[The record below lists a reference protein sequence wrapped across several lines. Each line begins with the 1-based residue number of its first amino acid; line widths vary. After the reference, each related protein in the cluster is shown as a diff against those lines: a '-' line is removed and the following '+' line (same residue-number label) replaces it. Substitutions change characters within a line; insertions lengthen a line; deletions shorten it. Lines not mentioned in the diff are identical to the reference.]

1 MKPRIV
7 FVERKFWESVSLEK
21 VFAQID
27 KSIPKDKFETSFV
40 QLPYLN
46 NLLGVVKNF
55 IFFKKPEADIY
66 HITGH
71 IHYIALIL
79 PKKKTVLTIAD
90 LTILRTRKGLR
101 RFIIK
106 KLFFDLP
113 VKKIKYITAISEA
126 TKDEIIQSTNCER
139 EKIRVIEVPLQDIL
153 HLNAKKTF
161 NTQCPTILQVGS
173 APHKNIINLAKAL
186 NGVNCRLRIIGKL
199 NEELL
204 NELKINKI
212 EFTNDF
218 NLNDGEIKDEYRK
231 ADIVAFC
238 SIYEGFGLP
247 IIEAQAMHTPVVT
260 SNLSPMKEVAGGGAM
275 LVNPED
281 ILSIKDGILR
291 IINDESLRNELITQG
306 LENIKRFETSRVA
319 SQYESLYREII
330 EAENVLKSQL

>member
-1 MKPRIV
+1 MKPKIV

-27 KSIPKDKFETSFV
+27 KSIREDKFETLFV

-46 NLLGVVKNF
+46 NFVGIIKNF
-55 IFFKKPEADIY
+55 IFFKKPKADIY

-79 PKKKTVLTIAD
+79 PRKKTVLTVAD

-113 VKKIKYITAISEA
+113 IKKTKYITAISEA
-126 TKDEIIQSTNCER
+126 TKNEIVQSTNCE
-139 EKIRVIEVPLQDIL
+139 EGKIRVIEIPLQDIL
-153 HLNAKKTF
+153 YSESKKTF
-161 NTQCPTILQVGS
+161 NAECPTILQIGT
-173 APHKNIINLAKAL
+173 APHKNITNLVRAL
-186 NGVNCRLRIIGKL
+186 KGMNCLFRIIGKL

-204 NELKINKI
+204 NELKLNKI
-212 EFTNDF
+212 NFTNDY
-218 NLNDGEIKDEYRK
+218 NLDDGEIKNEYQK

-247 IIEAQAMHTPVVT
+247 IVEAQAMRTTVVT
-260 SNLSPMKEVAGGGAM
+260 SDLSPMKEVAGGGAV
-275 LVNPED
+275 LVDPEK
-281 ILSIKDGILR
+281 ILSIRDGILR
-291 IINDESLRNELITQG
+291 IINDESLRNNLVAQG
-306 LENIKRFETSRVA
+306 LINIKRFETARIA

-330 EAENVLKSQL
+330 ETENLLND

>member
-1 MKPRIV
+1 MKPKIV

-27 KSIPKDKFETSFV
+27 KSIPKDKFETLFV

-46 NLLGVVKNF
+46 NFLGIVKNF

-79 PKKKTVLTIAD
+79 PRKKTVLTIAD

-113 VKKIKYITAISEA
+113 IRKIKYITAISEA
-126 TKDEIIQSTNCER
+126 TKNEIVQSTNCDEQ
-139 EKIRVIEVPLQDIL
+139 KIRVIEVPLQDIL
-153 HLNAKKTF
+153 YLETKKTF
-161 NTQCPTILQVGS
+161 NTRCPTILQIGT
-173 APHKNIINLAKAL
+173 APHKNIANLAKAL
-186 NGVNCRLRIIGKL
+186 KGVNCRLRIIGKL
-199 NEELL
+199 NEELI
-204 NELKINKI
+204 NELKRNEID
-212 EFTNDF
+212 FTNDF
-218 NLNDGEIKDEYRK
+218 DLDDGEIKDEYQK
-231 ADIVAFC
+231 ADIVTFC

-247 IIEAQAMHTPVVT
+247 IIEAQAMHTPVIT
-260 SNLSPMKEVAGGGAM
+260 SNLSPMKEVAGGGAV
-275 LVNPED
+275 LVNPEN
-281 ILSIKDGILR
+281 ILSIRDGILR
-291 IINDESLRNELITQG
+291 IINDESLRDKLIAQG
-306 LENIKRFETSRVA
+306 LKNIKRFETARVA

-330 EAENVLKSQL
+330 ETENILSN

>member
-1 MKPRIV
+1 MKPKIV
-7 FVERKFWESVSLEK
+7 FIERKFWESVSLEK

-40 QLPYLN
+40 KLPYLN
-46 NLLGVVKNF
+46 DLLGIIKNF
-55 IFFKKPEADIY
+55 IYFKKPEADIY

-71 IHYIALIL
+71 IHYIGLIL

-126 TKDEIIQSTNCER
+126 TKKEIIQFTNCE
-139 EKIRVIEVPLQDIL
+139 EQKIRVIEVPLQDIL
-153 HLNAKKTF
+153 YLESEKTF
-161 NTQCPTILQVGS
+161 NTRCPTILQIGT
-173 APHKNIINLAKAL
+173 AQHKNIANLVKAL
-186 NGVNCRLRIIGKL
+186 KDVNCRLRIIGKL

-204 NELKINKI
+204 NELKLNKI
-212 EFTNDF
+212 DFTNDF
-218 NLNDGEIKDEYRK
+218 DLEDGEIRDEYQK

-247 IIEAQAMHTPVVT
+247 IIEAQAMRTPVVT
-260 SNLSPMKEVAGGGAM
+260 SNISPLKEVAGGGAV

-281 ILSIKDGILR
+281 ILSIREGILR
-291 IINDESLRNELITQG
+291 IINDESLRNKLVEKGLI
-306 LENIKRFETSRVA
+306 NIKRFETSRVA
-319 SQYESLYREII
+319 AQYENLYREII
-330 EAENVLKSQL
+330 ETENILKD

>member
-1 MKPRIV
+1 MKPKIV

-27 KSIPKDKFETSFV
+27 KSIPKDKFETLFV
-40 QLPYLN
+40 QLPYLSDF
-46 NLLGVVKNF
+46 LGIVKNF

-126 TKDEIIQSTNCER
+126 TKNEIVQSTNCE
-139 EKIRVIEVPLQDIL
+139 EQKIRVIEVPLQEIL
-153 HLNAKKTF
+153 YLETKKVF
-161 NTQCPTILQVGS
+161 NTEYPTILQIGT
-173 APHKNIINLAKAL
+173 APHKNIANLVKAL
-186 NGVNCRLRIIGKL
+186 KGVNCRLRIIGKL

-204 NELKINKI
+204 NELKINEI
-212 EFTNDF
+212 NFTNGFD
-218 NLNDGEIKDEYRK
+218 LDDSEIKDEYQK

-260 SNLSPMKEVAGGGAM
+260 SNLSPMKEVAGGGAV

-281 ILSIKDGILR
+281 VFSIKDGILR
-291 IINDESLRNELITQG
+291 IINDNSFRNKLIAQG
-306 LENIKRFETSRVA
+306 LKNIKRFETSRVA

-330 EAENVLKSQL
+330 ETENIFNN

>member
-1 MKPRIV
+1 MKPKIV

-27 KSIPKDKFETSFV
+27 KSIPKDKFETLFV

-46 NLLGVVKNF
+46 NFLGIVKNF

-79 PKKKTVLTIAD
+79 PRKKTVLTVAD

-113 VKKIKYITAISEA
+113 IKKTKYITAISEA
-126 TKDEIIQSTNCER
+126 TKNEIVQSTNCEE
-139 EKIRVIEVPLQDIL
+139 EKIRVIEIPLQDIL
-153 HLNAKKTF
+153 YSESKKTF
-161 NTQCPTILQVGS
+161 NTECPTILQIGT
-173 APHKNIINLAKAL
+173 APHKNITNLVRAL
-186 NGVNCRLRIIGKL
+186 KGMNCLFRIIGKL

-204 NELKINKI
+204 NELKLNKI
-212 EFTNDF
+212 NFTNDY
-218 NLNDGEIKDEYRK
+218 NLDDGEIKNEYQK

-247 IIEAQAMHTPVVT
+247 IVEAQAMRTTVVT
-260 SNLSPMKEVAGGGAM
+260 SDLSPMKEVAGGGAV
-275 LVNPED
+275 LVDPEK
-281 ILSIKDGILR
+281 ILSIRDGILR
-291 IINDESLRNELITQG
+291 IINDESLRNNLVAQG
-306 LENIKRFETSRVA
+306 LINIKRFETARIA

-330 EAENVLKSQL
+330 ETENLLND

>member
-1 MKPRIV
+1 MKPKIV

-27 KSIPKDKFETSFV
+27 KSIHKDKFETSFV

-46 NLLGVVKNF
+46 NLLGIVKNF
-55 IFFKKPEADIY
+55 VFFKKPEADIY

-126 TKDEIIQSTNCER
+126 TKNEIVQSTNCER
-139 EKIRVIEVPLQDIL
+139 KKIRVIEIPLQDIL
-153 HLNAKKTF
+153 YLDAKKTF
-161 NTQCPTILQVGS
+161 NIKCPTILQIGT
-173 APHKNIINLAKAL
+173 APHKNIANLVKAL
-186 NGVNCRLRIIGKL
+186 KGVNCRLKIIGKL

-204 NELKINKI
+204 NELKINEI
-212 EFTNDF
+212 EFANDF
-218 NLNDGEIKDEYRK
+218 DLDDGEIKDEYQK
-231 ADIVAFC
+231 ADVVTFC

-247 IIEAQAMHTPVVT
+247 IIEAQAMRTPVVT
-260 SNLSPMKEVAGGGAM
+260 SNLSPMKEVAGGGAV

-281 ILSIKDGILR
+281 ILSIRDGILR
-291 IINDESLRNELITQG
+291 LINDKSLRDKLVAQG
-306 LENIKRFETSRVA
+306 LKNIKRYETSRVA

-330 EAENVLKSQL
+330 ETENVLNS

>member
-1 MKPRIV
+1 MKPKIV

-21 VFAQID
+21 VFAQIN

-46 NLLGVVKNF
+46 NFLGIVKNF

-126 TKDEIIQSTNCER
+126 TKNEIVQSTNCER

-153 HLNAKKTF
+153 YLKTKKTF
-161 NTQCPTILQVGS
+161 NTRCPTILQIGT
-173 APHKNIINLAKAL
+173 APHKNIANLVKAL
-186 NGVNCRLRIIGKL
+186 KSINCRLRIIGKL
-199 NEELL
+199 SEELL
-204 NELKINKI
+204 NELKISEI
-212 EFTNDF
+212 DFTNDYD
-218 NLNDGEIKDEYRK
+218 LDDGEIKDEYQK

-247 IIEAQAMHTPVVT
+247 IIEAQAMRTPVVT
-260 SNLSPMKEVAGGGAM
+260 SNISPMKEVAGGGAV
-275 LVNPED
+275 LVNPKN
-281 ILSIKDGILR
+281 ILSIRDGILR
-291 IINDESLRNELITQG
+291 IIDDESLRNNLIAQG
-306 LENIKRFETSRVA
+306 LKNIKRFETSRVA
-319 SQYESLYREII
+319 AQYENLYREII
-330 EAENVLKSQL
+330 ETETILND

>member
-1 MKPRIV
+1 MKPKIV

-27 KSIPKDKFETSFV
+27 KGIPKDKFETSFI
-40 QLPYLN
+40 QLPYHN
-46 NLLGVVKNF
+46 NLLGIVKNF

-126 TKDEIIQSTNCER
+126 TKKEIVQFTNCE
-139 EKIRVIEVPLQDIL
+139 EQKIRVIEVPLQDIL
-153 HLNAKKTF
+153 YLKSEKTF
-161 NTQCPTILQVGS
+161 YTRCPTILQIGT
-173 APHKNIINLAKAL
+173 APHKNITNLVKAL
-186 NGVNCRLRIIGKL
+186 KGVNCRLRIIGKL
-199 NEELL
+199 DVELL
-204 NELKINKI
+204 NELKMNEIDY
-212 EFTNDF
+212 TNDF
-218 NLNDGEIKDEYRK
+218 DLSDGGIKEEYQK

-247 IIEAQAMHTPVVT
+247 IIEAQAMRTPVVT
-260 SNLSPMKEVAGGGAM
+260 SSISPMKEVAGGGAV

-281 ILSIKDGILR
+281 ILSIRDGILR
-291 IINDESLRNELITQG
+291 IINDESLRNKLIAKG
-306 LENIKRFETSRVA
+306 LKNIKRFETARVA
-319 SQYESLYREII
+319 AQYENLYSEII
-330 EAENVLKSQL
+330 ETENILNR